1 MHRQRFDATDALKER
16 IRAIAAGDLEAAV
29 PRPASTVVLLRDG
42 ATGPEVYLLLR
53 HRGMAFAAGVHVF
66 PGGGVDARDAEP
78 LPGWHGPDAAWWGE
92 HLGCD
97 AASAHAL
104 VVAAVRETFE
114 ESGVLLAGT
123 DGSHV
128 VPDTTGEEWEAHR
141 LALVDH
147 DQSLAQVLS
156 AHDLVLRAD
165 LLSPWAHWITPE
177 VEPRRYDTFFFV
189 AALPEGQR
197 TRDVS
202 TESEQVRWIPLAEV
216 DGDLAMMPP
225 TRITCEQLGAH
236 ASVAD
241 ARTAAVGRP
250 VPVVAPRMVL
260 ESDDVYLVRDEVQEE
275 R

>member
-1 MHRQRFDATDALKER
+1 MHRQRLDVSDA
-16 IRAIAAGDLEAAV
+16 IRARIASIAAGDVEAAV

-42 ATGPEVYLLLR
+42 DAGPDVYLLLR
-53 HRGMAFAAGVHVF
+53 RRSMAFAAGVHVF
-66 PGGGVDARDAEP
+66 PGGGVDERDAEP
-78 LPGWHGPDAAWWGE
+78 LPGWHGPDAAWWAE

-97 AASAHAL
+97 VDAAHAL

-123 DGSHV
+123 DGAHV

-141 LALVDH
+141 HALVEH
-147 DQSLAQVLS
+147 EQSLAAVLA

-202 TESEQVRWIPLAEV
+202 TESEQVRWVPLADV
-216 DGDLAMMPP
+216 GPDLAMMPP
-225 TRITCEQLGAH
+225 TRITCEQLGAFTT
-236 ASVAD
+236 VDD
-241 ARTAAVGRP
+241 ARAAAVGRR
-250 VPVVAPRMVL
+250 VPVVAPHMVL
-260 ESDDVYLVRDEVQEE
+260 EGDDVYLVRDET
-275 R
+275 